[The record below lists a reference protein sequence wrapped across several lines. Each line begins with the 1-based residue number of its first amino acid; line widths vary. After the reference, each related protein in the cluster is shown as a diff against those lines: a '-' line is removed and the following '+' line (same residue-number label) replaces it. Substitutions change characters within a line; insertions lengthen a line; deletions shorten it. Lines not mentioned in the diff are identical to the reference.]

1 MTYLLLTL
9 LSTLNK
15 VLLPKI
21 YLKKNL
27 EKLSDLEKGIVGWKI
42 FITYKYLDAAKEKG
56 VQIIKPEIIS

>member
-15 VLLPKI
+15 VLLPKF
-21 YLKKNL
+21 YLKPNL
-27 EKLSDLEKGIVGWKI
+27 EKLSNLEKGIVGWKI

-56 VQIIKPEIIS
+56 EQIIKAEIIS

>member
-9 LSTLNK
+9 LRTLNK

-27 EKLSDLEKGIVGWKI
+27 EKLSNLEKGIVGWKI